1 MGFLL
6 LLLLLLMSKDNYK
19 QIAQLKKKLQKSK
32 YKATNPRE
40 IFKSEKEIKIVA
52 SEIGY
57 SDLW

>member
-1 MGFLL
+1 MGFF
-6 LLLLLLMSKDNYK
+6 LLLLLMSKDNYK
-19 QIAQLKKKLQKSK
+19 QIAQLKKKKLQKSK
-32 YKATNPRE
+32 YKVTNPRE